1 MGGDELK
8 ATSSDYLG
16 ITIPPSELTDTYGL
30 MNGNDMLPPILK
42 KTAGAMSTKRKK
54 SSSETATTSNAG
66 HSCSLCNNKGH
77 KINNC
82 PISATLGIRLTVS
95 KWHDRLALIPHI
107 DDIQFNQIDPVVPS
121 DARGLQIVGK
131 VGVIGDY
138 LVGVSVV
145 FRVNVVLGD
154 LTIKSNIVCHLT
166 CNIVGQWCTLGKSTR
181 KLVFVKI

>member
-1 MGGDELK
+1 
-8 ATSSDYLG
+8 
-16 ITIPPSELTDTYGL
+16 
-30 MNGNDMLPPILK
+30 MLCLI
-42 KTAGAMSTKRKK
+42 
-54 SSSETATTSNAG
+54 
-66 HSCSLCNNKGH
+66 
-77 KINNC
+77 
-82 PISATLGIRLTVS
+82 VS
-95 KWHDRLALIPHI
+95 KWHDRLALISHI

-145 FRVNVVLGD
+145 FRANVVLGD

-166 CNIVGQWCTLGKSTR
+166 CNIIGKWCTLGEITR